1 MVGAPVTSSP
11 AAPVGETSAFP
22 VFDVGKHVKLVPPF
36 REAEV
41 DSYFVAFEWV
51 AGALRWPKEMWALLL
66 QCKLIGKAQEVCA
79 SLSVDTSLDYDV
91 VKAAVLR
98 AYELVPEAYRLKFR
112 NHKKVVT
119 QTFVEFSREKQTL
132 FDKRCTT
139 CKVAT
144 FQQLCELMLLEDFK
158 GCLSD
163 NLVVHLNEHKVSS
176 LAEAAVLVDEFV
188 LTHKVVFPHAVRHE
202 KVAYAAVQG
211 KDVADAVKAV
221 RGGKQGSY

>member
-1 MVGAPVTSSP
+1 MEMEMEMKRRGFDIREPPQSPGLPSFVSLPAVVGAPVTSSP

-36 REAEV
+36 REAER
-41 DSYFVAFEWV
+41 V

-98 AYELVPEAYRLKFR
+98 AYELVPEAYPQKCR

-119 QTFVEFSREKQTL
+119 QTFVEFSMEKQTL
-132 FDKRCTT
+132 FDKWCTT

-163 NLVVHLNEHKVSS
+163 NLVHLK
-176 LAEAAVLVDEFV
+176 LFI
-188 LTHKVVFPHAVRHE
+188 
-202 KVAYAAVQG
+202 
-211 KDVADAVKAV
+211 
-221 RGGKQGSY
+221 